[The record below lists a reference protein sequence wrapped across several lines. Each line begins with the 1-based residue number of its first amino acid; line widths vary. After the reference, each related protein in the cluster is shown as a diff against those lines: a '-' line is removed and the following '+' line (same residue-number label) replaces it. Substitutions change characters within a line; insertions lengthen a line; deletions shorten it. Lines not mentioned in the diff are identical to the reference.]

1 MAIFGGLSRKSRG
14 RLAAWIETK
23 LQGQSLKSHGDGGV
37 APRPRPLPNECDT
50 CDIMY
55 NYIPHPSNMR
65 TMDQVLAMRIA
76 EGAAGYG
83 IYMMLLEL
91 LRDAE
96 GRSLVSNPAHLAFAI
111 NEQDVSLV
119 ERIIKDYGLFTLGDD
134 GRFTSPWLEAAM
146 DEYDAKKAA
155 AREAGR
161 RGAAKRYGKVA
172 EPAPDMTKD
181 ENPKQVPYGDPIGGG
196 MGSVETPHANITLP
210 NKTKQN
216 ITNQIQSKSK
226 LLSLSWGRWSGEELY
241 LIARQKGT
249 FLSPLDREEVAIR
262 MAAELA
268 KEVQE
273 FNPELVFDIA
283 QDMKF
288 SHEQYEVLLDIL
300 DGGRVGTP
308 RIREAIRIYNA
319 WQSREFRANFPFEY
333 LICKLLEL

>member
-1 MAIFGGLSRKSRG
+1 
-14 RLAAWIETK
+14 
-23 LQGQSLKSHGDGGV
+23 
-37 APRPRPLPNECDT
+37 
-50 CDIMY
+50 MY

-65 TMDQVLAMRIA
+65 TTDQVLAMRIA

-96 GRSLVSNPAHLAFAI
+96 ARTLVSNPAHLAFAI
-111 NEQDVSLV
+111 NEKDVSLV
-119 ERIIKDYGLFTLGDD
+119 ERVLKDYGLFTLTDD
-134 GRFTSPWLEAAM
+134 GKFTSPWLEQAM

-181 ENPKQVPYGDPIGGG
+181 ENPEQPPYGDPIGGG
-196 MGSVETPHANITLP
+196 MGSVETPHANITP
-210 NKTKQN
+210 HNNTKQN
-216 ITNQIQSKSK
+216 ITNLTNSKSK
-226 LLSLSWGRWSGEELY
+226 LLSLSWGRWSGEELF
-241 LIARQKGT
+241 LIARQRGT
-249 FLSPLDREEVAIR
+249 FLSPLDKEEVAVR
-262 MAAELA
+262 MAAEMA

-273 FNPELVFDIA
+273 FNPELVYDIA
-283 QDMKF
+283 LAMKF

-300 DGGRVGTP
+300 DGGRIGTP
-308 RIREAIRIYNA
+308 RIVEAIRIYNA
-319 WQSREFRANFPFEY
+319 WVRKEFRANFPFEH